1 MNKAQLAT
9 LLTVGSAVAFIG
21 WAVVYL
27 ASFPGH
33 PDKDDQLATRSQFRS
48 WLRALRLIVLQRS
61 MKSRMIFDR
70 VRRGSRHGDAGRTGD
85 QDRRVPLT
93 AFELPPWLV
102 EPAVRSCRLFNTA
115 IDFIFY
121 DVPTLRA
128 ALAEKDAPMQAQGE
142 KPPSRIIDF
151 DALSDPEGS
160 LLLID
165 ATTAPY
171 VHKYQSVKKFLE
183 SPYQET
189 RDVDIATI
197 TGVGSSALGSAA
209 LAWDISV
216 ALEKPVLAIVP
227 GYGVADV
234 VLQALGGWFAFGLY
248 DFLSSKTLIQTGLA
262 KAAPETARIGR
273 ELAAST
279 PQEPTARGGAPIF
292 RYGSGSSDVLH
303 ALLKLRVTPF
313 RLLVGH
319 SKGALQINNAIQSLP
334 AERTRELRVVT
345 LGCPIG
351 ENVEG
356 VDYHQYLGLFD
367 ALGQLNSWG
376 HWPEYWPPTWH
387 STNPVL
393 PPAMAAGRMTSGVSA
408 GLGLSSVRWGNRP
421 ASLWIA
427 EDFGCCASG

>member
-1 MNKAQLAT
+1 MATQDNPPNKIAEL
-9 LLTVGSAVAFIG
+9 
-21 WAVVYL
+21 
-27 ASFPGH
+27 
-33 PDKDDQLATRSQFRS
+33 
-48 WLRALRLIVLQRS
+48 
-61 MKSRMIFDR
+61 
-70 VRRGSRHGDAGRTGD
+70 
-85 QDRRVPLT
+85 PLT
-93 AFELPPWLV
+93 AFELPKWLV

-115 IDFIFY
+115 LYFVFY

-128 ALAEKDAPMQAQGE
+128 ALAEKDAPMQARGE

-171 VHKYQSVKKFLE
+171 VHKYQSVEKFLQ
-183 SPYQET
+183 SPYQEN

-227 GYGVADV
+227 GYGVADL
-234 VLQALGGWFAFGLY
+234 VLQGLGGWFAFGLH

-262 KAAPETARIGR
+262 TAAPETACIGR

-303 ALLKLRVTPF
+303 ALLEHRVTPF

-319 SKGALQINNAIQSLP
+319 SKGGAADQQCDPIPSCRTDAGAARGDAGLSDRRKCRGRGLSPISGPVRCPRPAQCLGSLARILAADLAQHQSRVAAGHGGRRDDFRVSARLKRSEAARRSSSHPAVGPNLQGLP
-334 AERTRELRVVT
+334 TFLATKNRRGVLTGVER
-345 LGCPIG
+345 GCPG
-351 ENVEG
+351 HVGRTSMRE
-356 VDYHQYLGLFD
+356 YR
-367 ALGQLNSWG
+367 ALVPRQ
-376 HWPEYWPPTWH
+376 
-387 STNPVL
+387 
-393 PPAMAAGRMTSGVSA
+393 RISGVRS
-408 GLGLSSVRWGNRP
+408 
-421 ASLWIA
+421 
-427 EDFGCCASG
+427 

>member
-1 MNKAQLAT
+1 MAT
-9 LLTVGSAVAFIG
+9 QDNSPTNIAELL
-21 WAVVYL
+21 L
-27 ASFPGH
+27 
-33 PDKDDQLATRSQFRS
+33 K
-48 WLRALRLIVLQRS
+48 
-61 MKSRMIFDR
+61 
-70 VRRGSRHGDAGRTGD
+70 
-85 QDRRVPLT
+85 
-93 AFELPPWLV
+93 AFELPQWLV

-115 IDFIFY
+115 LDFIFY

-128 ALAEKDAPMQAQGE
+128 ALGEKDAPMRARHE

-151 DALSDPEGS
+151 DALSNPEGS

-171 VHKYQSVKKFLE
+171 VHRYQSVEKFLK

-216 ALEKPVLAIVP
+216 ALEEPVLAIVP

-234 VLQALGGWFAFGLY
+234 VLQGLGGWFAFGLH
-248 DFLSSKTLIQTGLA
+248 DFLGSKTLIQTGLA
-262 KAAPETARIGR
+262 MAAPETARIGR
-273 ELAAST
+273 ELVAST
-279 PQEPTARGGAPIF
+279 PQEPTARGAPIF

-303 ALLKLRVTPF
+303 ALLEYRVTPF

-334 AERTRELRVVT
+334 AERTQGLRVVT
-345 LGCPIG
+345 LGCPID
-351 ENVEG
+351 ENVSG

-367 ALGQLNSWG
+367 ALGQLNAWG
-376 HWPEYWPPTWH
+376 HSPDHWPPTWH

-393 PPAMAAGRMTSGVSA
+393 PPAMAAGEMTA
-408 GLGLSSVRWGNRP
+408 ESVR
-421 ASLWIA
+421 
-427 EDFGCCASG
+427 D

>member
-1 MNKAQLAT
+1 MATQDNPPNK
-9 LLTVGSAVAFIG
+9 
-21 WAVVYL
+21 
-27 ASFPGH
+27 H
-33 PDKDDQLATRSQFRS
+33 
-48 WLRALRLIVLQRS
+48 
-61 MKSRMIFDR
+61 
-70 VRRGSRHGDAGRTGD
+70 AGL
-85 QDRRVPLT
+85 PLT
-93 AFELPPWLV
+93 AFELPKWLV

-115 IDFIFY
+115 LDFIFY

-128 ALAEKDAPMQAQGE
+128 ALAEKDAPMRTQGE

-171 VHKYQSVKKFLE
+171 VHKYQSAKKFLE

-234 VLQALGGWFAFGLY
+234 VLQGLGGWFTFGLH

-262 KAAPETARIGR
+262 TAAPETARIGR

-279 PQEPTARGGAPIF
+279 PEAPTARGGAPIF
-292 RYGSGSSDVLH
+292 RYGSGHWSPPAGDVG
-303 ALLKLRVTPF
+303 AYAI
-313 RLLVGH
+313 LVEPGFSRESRAAAFEAIDVRAAVH
-319 SKGALQINNAIQSLP
+319 RPVEQFECGDGAAAAAGP
-334 AERTRELRVVT
+334 ELCDV
-345 LGCPIG
+345 
-351 ENVEG
+351 
-356 VDYHQYLGLFD
+356 
-367 ALGQLNSWG
+367 GQLCCGNC
-376 HWPEYWPPTWH
+376 
-387 STNPVL
+387 
-393 PPAMAAGRMTSGVSA
+393 SA
-408 GLGLSSVRWGNRP
+408 KLV
-421 ASLWIA
+421 I
-427 EDFGCCASG
+427 